1 MPEIDDSAKG
11 YDLVGEAD
19 VLAEGKDPEWLDNRD
34 GRRGLRSAGD
44 GCVVDYFDLPRSG
57 LDSQSGPFDEPGAVQ
72 PAQNSNPHQNLVA
85 EKVLVLPRDVG
96 NRQFSK

>member
-19 VLAEGKDPEWLDNRD
+19 VLAEGKDPEWLDNRE

-44 GCVVDYFDLPRSG
+44 GCVVEFVLEGIG
-57 LDSQSGPFDEPGAVQ
+57 LQKKKIWA
-72 PAQNSNPHQNLVA
+72 L
-85 EKVLVLPRDVG
+85 
-96 NRQFSK
+96 